1 MKIRTLLTAAA
12 LLCAALSLPAQA
24 QQAGHNM
31 HDMHDMNAMP
41 ATTAELSSGEVRAI
55 DLKTRKLTIK
65 HGELKNLGMPAMTMV
80 FVIKDG
86 VAVPA
91 GLKQGDSIRFRA
103 EEVGGVLT
111 VTLIQ
116 R

>member
-1 MKIRTLLTAAA
+1 MNIRTLLTTAA
-12 LLCAALSLPAQA
+12 LLCAAFALPAQA
-24 QQAGHNM
+24 QHAG
-31 HDMHDMNAMP
+31 HDMHDMKSMP
-41 ATTAELSSGEVRAI
+41 ATPAELSSGEVRAI

-80 FVIKDG
+80 FVIKEG

-91 GLKQGDSIRFRA
+91 GLKQGDAIRFRA